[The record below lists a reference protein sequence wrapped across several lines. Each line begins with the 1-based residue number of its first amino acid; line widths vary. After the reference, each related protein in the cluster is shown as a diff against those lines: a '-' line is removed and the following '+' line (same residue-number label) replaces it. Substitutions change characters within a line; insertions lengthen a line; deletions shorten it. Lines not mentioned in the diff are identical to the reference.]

1 MTVDNPAIRD
11 GADLAACAEEAL
23 ALTADLVR
31 IRSYPG
37 EEAAVQAC
45 VADWFR
51 SNGLEPDVIPAAPDR
66 PNVVVRVENGPGPV
80 FLLNG
85 HVDTVLADPDW
96 AHDPWQGRRDG
107 DRFYGLGACDMK
119 SGVAAAML
127 ATRALALNRH
137 LWSGT
142 VLFTSV
148 VDEEAYSLGANALID
163 SGVTAD
169 YCVVTEASWERPCLG
184 SFGKYLVRVDVTGRG
199 AHASWPERGI
209 NAAVEAAKFVAR
221 LDEMRLPAHP
231 RIRSS
236 QCVLSVL
243 SGSPQYVITVPDRAT
258 ILINRHTIP
267 GETEESVL
275 AEYQA
280 LIDGLDSSAGFA
292 LSIDPPR
299 YPSWETP
306 ESHPLVR
313 TFAAAYAGEAG
324 RKPEFGYTGYGDPNL
339 FSTVAGIPTVMFGP
353 LGGNFHEA
361 DEWVDIPSIAR
372 TARVLERLV
381 RDLLP
386 PPV

>member
-1 MTVDNPAIRD
+1 MTAGNVAVGDDP
-11 GADLAACAEEAL
+11 GLVEAEHAF

-37 EEAAVQAC
+37 EEAAVQAY

-51 SNGLEPDVIPAAPDR
+51 SNGLAPDVEIVAPDR
-66 PNVVVRVENGPGPV
+66 PNVLVRVENGPGPV

-85 HVDTVLADPDW
+85 HVDTVLADPGW

-127 ATRALALNRH
+127 ATRALARNRDR
-137 LWSGT
+137 WSGT

-148 VDEEAYSLGANALID
+148 VDEEAYSIGANALID
-163 SGVTAD
+163 SGIKAD
-169 YCVVTEASWERPCLG
+169 YCVVTEASWELPCLG

-199 AHASWPERGI
+199 AHASWPERGT
-209 NAAVEAAKFVAR
+209 NAAVEAAKLVAR
-221 LDEMRLPAHP
+221 LDEMQLPRHA
-231 RIRSS
+231 RIRPS
-236 QCVLSVL
+236 QCVLSLL

-280 LIDGLDSSAGFA
+280 LIDGLDSPATFT

-306 ESHPLVR
+306 ESHPLVQA
-313 TFAAAYAGEAG
+313 FAAAYTDEAG
-324 RKPEFGYTGYGDPNL
+324 HEPNFGYTGYGDPNL

-353 LGGNFHEA
+353 LGGNYHEA
-361 DEWVDIPSIAR
+361 NEWVDISSIAG

-381 RDLLP
+381 QDMLP
-386 PPV
+386 PHV